1 MAEKKY
7 VYSFE
12 EAHKAHLGKDLLGGK
27 GAGLAEMTAAGIN
40 IPAGFTITTA
50 ACTLYY
56 QNGKKIPDYV
66 WDDIVKHIHMVE
78 KEVGNAINQLIMN
91 TKETSRLA
99 EEGKKKRPYVTAQ
112 TECITV
118 ELESTVSGAD
128 IEQKWDILRRKVA
141 DAQASLTSGA
151 FKAEP

>member
-56 QNGKKIPDYV
+56 QNGNKV
-66 WDDIVKHIHMVE
+66 
-78 KEVGNAINQLIMN
+78 
-91 TKETSRLA
+91 SRNYCRKSCCHLF
-99 EEGKKKRPYVTAQ
+99 EYL
-112 TECITV
+112 CYW
-118 ELESTVSGAD
+118 LCS
-128 IEQKWDILRRKVA
+128 IL
-141 DAQASLTSGA
+141 LL
-151 FKAEP
+151 